1 MKEKLKTEISLQK
14 YEDLLMAEAKLNLL
28 EWGGVDNWEYYGL
41 ALENLDEEY
50 ENVEKVI
57 EKLVAIEEQK

>member
-1 MKEKLKTEISLQK
+1 
-14 YEDLLMAEAKLNLL
+14 MAEAKLNLL